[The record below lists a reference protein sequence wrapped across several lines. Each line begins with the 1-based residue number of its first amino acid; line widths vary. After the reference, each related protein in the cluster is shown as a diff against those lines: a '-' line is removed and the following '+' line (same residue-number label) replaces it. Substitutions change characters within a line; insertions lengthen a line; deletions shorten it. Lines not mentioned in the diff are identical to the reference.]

1 MNAPR
6 PNMNARHRAR
16 RALERIVAQ
25 PRPAPAGAMSQVLTF
40 ALRTLL
46 RLRREPEQLFDILV
60 TPVMFVVIFT
70 YLFGGALAGSPD
82 AYLQFLLPGILV
94 QTMVFTTIHT
104 GVNLNTDLSKGVYDR
119 FRSMPLWAPAPIVGA
134 MLGDTLRYTTAAAI
148 VFAIGFAMGFRAEG
162 GLPGLLLSVLLLNL
176 FAFGLGWIF
185 IGLALVIR
193 TPSTLM
199 NMSWLLVMP
208 VTFASNIYV
217 HAETMP
223 SWLSAIV
230 AVNPVTLLV
239 TALRTVLQDGTAPL
253 AIPLALIAPVALTVV
268 GAPLVM
274 RLYRRER

>member
-6 PNMNARHRAR
+6 HGLHPRQKARQ
-16 RALERIVAQ
+16 ALERIVAQ
-25 PRPAPAGAMSQVLTF
+25 PSPVPAGATAQVGTF

-70 YLFGGALAGSPD
+70 YLFGGALAGSPA

-134 MLGDTLRYTTAAAI
+134 MLGDTLRYTIAAVI
-148 VFAIGFAMGFRAEG
+148 VFAIGFVMGFRAEG
-162 GLPGLLLSVLLLNL
+162 GLSGLLLSVLLLNL

-185 IGLALVIR
+185 IAMALVIR
-193 TPSTLM
+193 TPATLM

-217 HAETMP
+217 HADTMP
-223 SWLSAIV
+223 PWLSAIV

-253 AIPLALIAPVALTVV
+253 EIALALIAPLALTVV